1 MASFS
6 SHELYIKAFIDVI
19 ETTLV
24 LIYFV
29 QSTVYCIKPE
39 TNYVSDKTGL
49 YIDLDK
55 PVLAML
61 TLCMFLY
68 LFFFPGILSYF
79 NSLVKED
86 PSLSVA
92 VAAIKTLL
100 HFLENNKSK
109 SNVKR

>member
-1 MASFS
+1 MKCTPDHIICSTIYSVYVASFS

-19 ETTLV
+19 KTILV

-29 QSTVYCIKPE
+29 QSTVYCIKLE

-68 LFFFPGILSYF
+68 LFFFRYFILLQF
-79 NSLVKED
+79 
-86 PSLSVA
+86 
-92 VAAIKTLL
+92 TCQRG
-100 HFLENNKSK
+100 SK
-109 SNVKR
+109 SISSCCSH

>member
-1 MASFS
+1 M
-6 SHELYIKAFIDVI
+6 
-19 ETTLV
+19 
-24 LIYFV
+24 
-29 QSTVYCIKPE
+29 
-39 TNYVSDKTGL
+39 YVS
-49 YIDLDK
+49 I
-55 PVLAML
+55 
-61 TLCMFLY
+61 FI
-68 LFFFPGILSYF
+68 FIPGILSYF

>member
-6 SHELYIKAFIDVI
+6 SHELYIKAFIDVF

-29 QSTVYCIKPE
+29 QSTVYCIKLE

-61 TLCMFLY
+61 TLCMILY
-68 LFFFPGILSYF
+68 FFFSGILSYF

>member
-1 MASFS
+1 MS
-6 SHELYIKAFIDVI
+6 LIKLDLNRQTSTCHA
-19 ETTLV
+19 
-24 LIYFV
+24 YFM
-29 QSTVYCIKPE
+29 
-39 TNYVSDKTGL
+39 YVS
-49 YIDLDK
+49 I
-55 PVLAML
+55 
-61 TLCMFLY
+61 FI
-68 LFFFPGILSYF
+68 FIPGILSYF